1 MLDNRSLSSSANSP
15 LISYLTTDQPP
26 SSQSATNP
34 SSSSK
39 PTSSNFDTVEVTAN
53 SNSDDSQDDS
63 IRKESVVWEY
73 ATRNIDN
80 QTATCSICNAV
91 IRTTNWST
99 TGLRKHLTQVHK
111 LMTMAP
117 VVAAKKS
124 TISQKLRKELHE
136 LIVKS
141 IIQDS
146 RSFNDFR
153 RPGMMKF
160 LKKAVPGK
168 HPILNNKYRVYCD

>member
-1 MLDNRSLSSSANSP
+1 LLDNRSSSSSSANYPS
-15 LISYLTTDQPP
+15 ISYLTTDQPP
-26 SSQSATNP
+26 SATNP

-39 PTSSNFDTVEVTAN
+39 TTSSYFDTIEVTAN
-53 SNSDDSQDDS
+53 NNNDDSQDDA
-63 IRKESVVWEY
+63 IRKESMVWEY

-80 QTATCSICNAV
+80 QTATCTKCNAV
-91 IRTTNWST
+91 IKTTNWST

-111 LMTMAP
+111 ITTMPP
-117 VVAAKKS
+117 VVAVKKS
-124 TISQKLRKELHE
+124 TISPKLRKELHD

-168 HPILNNKYRVYCD
+168 HPILNNTYRVYCD